1 MLLQYSSD
9 VMQLALSTLDS
20 TVTVRL
26 KLPHC
31 LLQNFECSTV
41 SQNPSQASHRE
52 KGAALV
58 RHHYEIIDHTVRVYC
73 CITDCHE
80 NAKAWPDQSC
90 YDISLLCSFHYLCPM
105 WSPQFESLIW
115 NVYWSSEEITCKQ
128 ACPKIPFWTKEHLRT
143 ATYWYNKKGNFNLR
157 WKWPNELQGLNVENN
172 YTFELLNPFEL
183 YKFYYR
189 NFDLI

>member
-80 NAKAWPDQSC
+80 NAKA
-90 YDISLLCSFHYLCPM
+90 
-105 WSPQFESLIW
+105 
-115 NVYWSSEEITCKQ
+115 
-128 ACPKIPFWTKEHLRT
+128 
-143 ATYWYNKKGNFNLR
+143 
-157 WKWPNELQGLNVENN
+157 
-172 YTFELLNPFEL
+172 
-183 YKFYYR
+183 
-189 NFDLI
+189 